1 MEHKYNAADIFEI
14 QVDSQQAFPLNLEF
28 SFNPKIPF
36 NLPGP
41 GIYFTYYKDEL
52 VYIGYFFPNGNDR
65 DARMERM
72 KKEIAAISMRGRE
85 VVFSQNA
92 FDAHQQCVN
101 YPIFQG
107 EISDNG
113 FQTSVKRVEFADK
126 NWNTF
131 QTNDFLCDFTFYWF
145 PEEKNLGRT
154 REQLEQVT
162 NELRKFYK
170 PTCNG

>member
-14 QVDSQQAFPLNLEF
+14 QVDSKGVFPLNLELR
-28 SFNPKIPF
+28 FNPKLPF
-36 NLPGP
+36 NLSGP
-41 GIYFTYYKDEL
+41 GIYLTYFKDEL
-52 VYIGYFFPNGNDR
+52 VYIGYFFPNGKDR

-85 VVFSQNA
+85 VVFSKNA
-92 FDAHQQCVN
+92 FDAHQQCSN

-107 EISDNG
+107 EISENG

-131 QTNDFLCDFTFYWF
+131 QTNDFLKNFDFYWF

-154 REQLEQVT
+154 REELEHVT
-162 NELRKFYK
+162 KQLRKFYK